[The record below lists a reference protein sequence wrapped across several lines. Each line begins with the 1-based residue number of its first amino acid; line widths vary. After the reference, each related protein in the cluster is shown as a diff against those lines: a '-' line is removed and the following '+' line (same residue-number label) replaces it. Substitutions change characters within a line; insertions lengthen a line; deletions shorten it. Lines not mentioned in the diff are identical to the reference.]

1 MARYELKIEDQKE
14 EPKTDPVKVE
24 IMKDDN
30 GEINIFFDF
39 ELVAWI
45 STIGELWLTTT
56 LSDSS
61 KTKLEA
67 KGIKFEHNHIAL
79 SNLQLAIYP
88 EE

>member
-1 MARYELKIEDQKE
+1 MARYELKIEEQKE

-45 STIGELWLTTT
+45 STIGELWLSTA

-79 SNLQLAIYP
+79 GNHKLAIYP